1 MTAIIESALD
11 EYFAQ
16 NNLAGSLRNL
26 VTLTGRHVEQMAD
39 PTCASSAD
47 PYAVE
52 ATAIASVIGNLAHI
66 AAALD
71 LDMGDLV
78 ERGREMFEND

>member
-1 MTAIIESALD
+1 MTAMIESALD

-16 NNLAGSLRNL
+16 NNLADSLRNL

-39 PTCASSAD
+39 PTCTSLVD